1 MRYLSLF
8 SGIGSFELAI
18 EHALPTAECVG
29 FSEILPHAIQVYQAH
44 FPSHH
49 PLGDITRI
57 KRAHIARLGRIDL
70 IVAGF
75 PCTNLSSMAKMKG
88 NTDGLDGPKSGL
100 FYDMVRVFKYVQA
113 YNPSVRFII
122 ENNNSM
128 TKDNRKLITSILE
141 REVDPS
147 VRCVMIN
154 NASFGVQSRS
164 RLLWS
169 NFPIEEVPLGI
180 APVQTWGD
188 VLEPVEAVTNL
199 IRTEKMVQCLNKLV
213 MTKSCTD
220 SKYSLTK
227 IAVADTKGR
236 YKFEWIESNSKSR
249 WDIQSRSDTMRKK
262 LYEYPVGKSRP
273 ITTGGGGGN
282 NCVIDRRGCGK
293 DRFVFRRFS
302 PLEIERLMGM
312 PDGYTN
318 CGLSD
323 TRRVFVLGNS
333 IPLFISEYAIREFMR
348 CT

>member
-18 EHALPTAECVG
+18 ERVLPLAECVG
-29 FSEILPHAIQVYQAH
+29 FSEILPHAIQVYRSH
-44 FPSHH
+44 FPSHP

-57 KRAHIARLGRIDL
+57 KQSHIANLGSIDL

-100 FYDMVRVFKYVQA
+100 FHDMIRVFKYVQT
-113 YNPSVRFII
+113 YNPEVRFII

-128 TKDNRKLITSILE
+128 TNDNKALITSILQE
-141 REVDPS
+141 EVDSS

-169 NFPIEEVPLGI
+169 NFPIDEVPLGI
-180 APVQTWGD
+180 EPVQTWED
-188 VLEPVEAVTNL
+188 VLEPLESVGEL
-199 IRTEKMVQCLNKLV
+199 IRSDKMVQCLNKLV
-213 MTKSCTD
+213 TTKGSNGATR
-220 SKYSLTK
+220 LTK
-227 IAVADTKGR
+227 IAVADNGR
-236 YKFEWIESNSKSR
+236 YKFEWVESTAKSR
-249 WDIQSRSDTMRKK
+249 WDIQSRSDTMGKK

-273 ITTGGGGGN
+273 ITTCYGGGN
-282 NCVIDRRGCGK
+282 NCVIDRRGCGS
-293 DRFVFRRFS
+293 DQFVFRGFS

-312 PDGYTN
+312 PDGYTD
-318 CGLSD
+318 CGLSN